1 MMRETLVSLAGAV
14 LAALSAPAL
23 ADDKSKCLDARDHYA
38 AIHGCSEIIRGDPKD
53 AIAYYL
59 RGNALA
65 KNGDLGQAIADF
77 SKAIALNPNF
87 APAYDSR
94 AAAYVA
100 KGDYTRAVADVTKAG
115 EVAPKKGLKAANQ
128 TPATKEKAPAGF
140 AKVKPPA
147 GFATVKPPAGLVKGV
162 EVKPPVSGAG
172 TEAAVKKTG
181 NSDGNPRAETYR
193 TGTAAWWRA
202 RQSPGD

>member
-1 MMRETLVSLAGAV
+1 MRETFVPLAGVV
-14 LAALSAPAL
+14 LAALSVSAL
-23 ADDKSKCLDARDHYA
+23 ADEKNKCVDARDHHV
-38 AIHGCSEIIRGDPKD
+38 AISGCSEIIRRDPKD

-59 RGNALA
+59 RGKALA

-100 KGDYTRAVADVTKAG
+100 KGDYTRAVADVTRAG
-115 EVAPKKGLKAANQ
+115 ELAPKKGLKPAKE
-128 TPATKEKAPAGF
+128 TVTATKDKAPAGF
-140 AKVKPPA
+140 AK
-147 GFATVKPPAGLVKGV
+147 VKPPAGLVKGV
-162 EVKPPVSGAG
+162 EVKPPAAG
-172 TEAAVKKTG
+172 TEAPAKKTEQSG
-181 NSDGNPRAETYR
+181 YFRGNPRAETYR

-202 RQSPGD
+202 MEGAGRTGGTD

>member
-1 MMRETLVSLAGAV
+1 MRETLVPLAGAV
-14 LAALSAPAL
+14 LAALSVPAL
-23 ADDKSKCLDARDHYA
+23 ADDKNKCLDARDHYA
-38 AIHGCSEIIRGDPKD
+38 AIHGCSEIIRRDPKD

-77 SKAIALNPNF
+77 SKAIALNPGF

-115 EVAPKKGLKAANQ
+115 EIAPKKGLVPAKA
-128 TPATKEKAPAGF
+128 TVTATKEKAPAGF
-140 AKVKPPA
+140 AKA
-147 GFATVKPPAGLVKGV
+147 V
-162 EVKPPVSGAG
+162 EVKPPTAG
-172 TEAAVKKTG
+172 TAAATKMTEQQGQGRSHGK
-181 NSDGNPRAETYR
+181 PQAETYPI
-193 TGTAAWWRA
+193 GTATWWRA
-202 RQSPGD
+202 MGHGE

>member
-1 MMRETLVSLAGAV
+1 MRESLVPLAGAV
-14 LAALSAPAL
+14 LAALSVAAL
-23 ADDKSKCLDARDHYA
+23 ADDKNKCLDARDHYA

-53 AIAYYL
+53 AIGYYV
-59 RGNALA
+59 RGKALA

-77 SKAIALNPNF
+77 SKAIDLNPSF

-128 TPATKEKAPAGF
+128 TPATKEKAPAGY

-147 GFATVKPPAGLVKGV
+147 GFANVKPPAGLVKGV
-162 EVKPPVSGAG
+162 EVKPPASGAG
-172 TEAAVKKTG
+172 TQALAKKTEQPR
-181 NSDGNPRAETYR
+181 NSYGTQRYR
-193 TGTAAWWRA
+193 TGSTAWWRA
-202 RQSPGD
+202 RESGGD

>member
-1 MMRETLVSLAGAV
+1 MRKMVLLAVCLPFA
-14 LAALSAPAL
+14 AL
-23 ADDKSKCLDARDHYA
+23 ADDKNKCLDSRDHHV
-38 AIHGCSEIIRGDPKD
+38 AISGCSEIIRRDPKD
-53 AIAYYL
+53 AVAYYL

-77 SKAIALNPNF
+77 SKAIALNPGF
-87 APAYDSR
+87 PPAYDSR

-115 EVAPKKGLKAANQ
+115 EVAPKKGPKAANQ

-147 GFATVKPPAGLVKGV
+147 GFAQVKPPAGLVK
-162 EVKPPVSGAG
+162 KPPAAG
-172 TEAAVKKTG
+172 TAAPAKETERQG
-181 NSDGNPRAETYR
+181 YAASRGNPRI
-193 TGTAAWWRA
+193 GSAAWWRA
-202 RQSPGD
+202 RQSAGE